1 MSAAV
6 TTAPMPQPTPPPA
19 DAAIDR
25 AATLGPLRR
34 WWARQRLPVMIYLVV
49 GLAYAAASGT
59 RLKGHSP
66 YIHYVVM
73 AQDLLHGRLALAD
86 QPPDQEDWAV
96 LDELTLVD
104 GRQVRGVFLQAGG
117 DPHRFKTTRG
127 QRLVIAP
134 EDIRSRRRVSY
145 VSFPWLPAVLL
156 MPFVALWGLRFN
168 DVLFDV
174 LFGALNPMLVYLV
187 LRQLQERG
195 YSRRS
200 TVDNLWLTGLFAF
213 GTVHFYSAVI
223 GQTWYM
229 AHLIGTA
236 LTALYVLAALDAR
249 HPARAGL
256 CLGLGFL
263 ARTPIPFAFPFIIGE
278 ILRRYGPAPETRAD
292 AGARTDTGARA
303 DADASAPAPSWIGR
317 AIALWRRLDRGAA
330 LRALVRAALPAFAVA
345 AVAGVF
351 NYARFDSPFEF
362 GHAFLNVRWT
372 ERIQRWG
379 LFNYHFV
386 SRNLAALL
394 VLLPRILPHAPFVQL
409 SHHGLSIFFVTPIF
423 AYLIWPQRRSPLQ
436 LGLYLS
442 CLLPLILHLL
452 YQNSGWQQFG
462 PRFSLDYTVYLL
474 MLLAVGGYRL
484 GPRAKA
490 LILWAVLINTFG
502 AITFYRMSGT
512 FYYDDLLAVP

>member
-1 MSAAV
+1 M
-6 TTAPMPQPTPPPA
+6 TAPTPQPIFPPA
-19 DAAIDR
+19 DAASAG
-25 AATLGPLRR
+25 AAAPTGALSR
-34 WWARQRLPVMIYLVV
+34 WWARQRLPVLIYLIVA
-49 GLAYAAASGT
+49 LAYAAASGT
-59 RLKGHSP
+59 RLRGHSP
-66 YIHYVVM
+66 YIHYAVM
-73 AQDLLHGRLALAD
+73 AQDLLHGRLALEKD
-86 QPPDQEDWAV
+86 PPDQEDWAV

-104 GRQVRGVFLQAGG
+104 GRQVRGVFLQTGG
-117 DPHRFKTTRG
+117 EAHRFKTTKG
-127 QRLVIAP
+127 ERLVIP
-134 EDIRSRRRVSY
+134 PQEIRARRRVSY

-200 TVDNLWLTGLFAF
+200 TIDNLWLTGLFAF

-229 AHLIGTA
+229 AHMIGTA
-236 LTALYVLAALDAR
+236 LTALYALAALDAR

-263 ARTPIPFAFPFIIGE
+263 ARTPIPFAFPFVVGE
-278 ILRRYGPAPETRAD
+278 ILRRYGPARDAAAD
-292 AGARTDTGARA
+292 AAQ
-303 DADASAPAPSWIGR
+303 PEAPSLLGR

-330 LRALVRAALPAFAVA
+330 LAALARAALPACAVA
-345 AVAGVF
+345 AVAGVA
-351 NYARFDSPFEF
+351 NYLRFDSPFEF

-409 SHHGLSIFFVTPIF
+409 SHHGLSLFFVTPIF
-423 AYLIWPQRRSPLQ
+423 AYLIWPQRRSRLQ
-436 LGLYLS
+436 PALYLS

-462 PRFSLDYTVYLL
+462 PRFSLDYTVYLM

-490 LILWAVLINTFG
+490 LILWGVLINTFG
-502 AITFYRMSGT
+502 AITFYRMAGT